1 MNKILSAF
9 RAVLL
14 TAFVILGSAQSAHAQ
29 PASQVVERS
38 QATVSPQVTT
48 RTYEKD
54 GKTITET
61 VTTYTTVE
69 TEARAPVAAQGPK
82 TAAIFVANR
91 AGPDFESKRAAFEDM
106 VTSVIADQGFAII
119 SREVAINS
127 LASAFDAVGQTPR
140 RVERTINETS
150 QVATASGGT
159 STARVDRASQVAGA
173 TYAEEAGMAASGGS
187 TVAAIDG
194 YGAAAAAQ
202 YSGGSYQGAAGS
214 VMSAAEASSAES
226 ASMAASGTSAEIA
239 RTTRTIT
246 ELAPEQ
252 IAGDQLDT
260 LLSNN
265 TSALRLAQ
273 DLGADY
279 LFVASITSFG
289 ETTRNVNAYG
299 VKGTF
304 SDFSLI
310 GTYKIIDGTTAAT
323 LASGQV
329 EATDQLRQT
338 ANAQTYDSNLT
349 NRLLQSAANQIGQK
363 VKTQLARLPAAQAK
377 SDLVSV
383 TFSATAGD
391 LMIPDVRIGPN
402 NTVSIGQDKY
412 KVEAMGVTVEV
423 NGVAVGTTPGTF
435 KVRPGLS
442 KVRLSRDGYKD
453 WERTVNLFEGQKF
466 SVALQLSD
474 QGYARWQ
481 NATSFMNTLQNNA
494 RLTDG
499 EVKVL
504 EGQAKMLEQSGFKV
518 DTKDAPKIE
527 IKEQSLF
534 R

>member
-1 MNKILSAF
+1 MKNRLSALRAAILSAF
-9 RAVLL
+9 L
-14 TAFVILGSAQSAHAQ
+14 ILGMAHTASAQPTDAPLAE
-29 PASQVVERS
+29 PSQ
-38 QATVSPQVTT
+38 
-48 RTYEKD
+48 
-54 GKTITET
+54 
-61 VTTYTTVE
+61 
-69 TEARAPVAAQGPK
+69 K
-82 TAAIFVANR
+82 TAAIFITNR
-91 AGPDFESKRAAFEDM
+91 SGSDFEAKRATFEDM

-127 LASAFDAVGQTPR
+127 VASAFDAAGQTPR
-140 RVERTINETS
+140 RIERTINETS
-150 QVATASGGT
+150 QIATATGGA

-173 TYAEEAGMAASGGS
+173 TYAEESGVSESGG
-187 TVAAIDG
+187 TTAAAING

-202 YSGGSYQGAAGS
+202 YSAGSYQAAAGS
-214 VMSAAEASSAES
+214 NVSASQASSAES
-226 ASMAASGTSAEIA
+226 ASMAATGTSAEIA

-246 ELAPEQ
+246 ELAPENV
-252 IAGDQLDT
+252 AGDQLDT

-279 LFVASITSFG
+279 LFIASITSFG
-289 ETTRNVNAYG
+289 ETTRTVNAYG
-299 VKGTF
+299 VQGTF

-310 GTYKIIDGTTAAT
+310 STYKLIDGTTAAT
-323 LASGQV
+323 VASGQV

-349 NRLLQSAANQIGQK
+349 NRLLQSAAQQMGQK
-363 VKTQLARLPAAQAK
+363 VKTQLARLPAAQPK
-377 SDLVSV
+377 NNLVSV
-383 TFSATAGD
+383 TFTATAAD

-402 NTVSIGQDKY
+402 NTVAISQDKFN
-412 KVEAMGVTVEV
+412 VQAMGVTVEI
-423 NGVAVGTTPGTF
+423 NGVAIGTTPGTF
-435 KVRPGLS
+435 QVRPGLS

-453 WERTVNLFEGQKF
+453 WERTVNLFDGQNF

-481 NATSFMNTLQNNA
+481 DATGFMNALQNNA

-518 DTKDAPKIE
+518 DTKDAPNIE